1 MTRAADLAKLIA
13 GGGSITVSDNSENLK
28 LVTTDADAN
37 VGPTLRMDRQS
48 SSAADSDLLGKINFV
63 GHNDA
68 GTPEDIAYAGI
79 TAIISD
85 ASDGTEDGKLAIN
98 TIVAGT
104 ERSRIFV
111 DADETV
117 INEDGIDVDFR
128 VESSGFANALFVE
141 GSTGNVGIGT
151 SSVNVSAN
159 DTTAFTTLSIVET
172 VGNRSG
178 ILEIG
183 DNQDQEGGGIGSI
196 NFVGHY
202 QDANHKIMS
211 QISSFSEGS
220 TSGQR
225 GSRITLRTKANGS
238 TTSSE
243 AMRIDSSQ
251 NVGIG
256 TTSPS
261 ELLEVGGSTAGTAHK
276 IKIDNE
282 DNSNGASHSILFIS
296 TGGASGGD
304 PMVNFNN
311 RVSNF
316 TMGMDNSDSDKF
328 KISITQ
334 NELETDKRF
343 EFRQTGT
350 QDWRCADTSSPNLTL
365 KNADSGADSIDFIQC
380 KQNGNAIVFEV
391 EGDGDVKNA
400 NNSYGS
406 TSDEKLKENIADA
419 SSQWDDIKNVKVRKF
434 SYKIDKESSAN
445 KIGVIAQELEKV
457 SPNLVTDSIDRDSD
471 TGEDLGTKT
480 KSVKY
485 SILYMKAVKA
495 LQEAMTR
502 IETLEAKVKTLES
515 K

>member
-48 SSAADSDLLGKINFV
+48 ASAADSDLLGKINFV

-111 DADETV
+111 DASETV
-117 INEDGIDVDFR
+117 FNEDSIDVDFR
-128 VESSGFANALFVE
+128 VESNGLTNAFMVDGGNNGIGFGHSPRSDLHTSWTQSFFGIE
-141 GSTGNVGIGT
+141 GSII
-151 SSVNVSAN
+151 SQVNS
-159 DTTAFTTLSIVET
+159 
-172 VGNRSG
+172 
-178 ILEIG
+178 
-183 DNQDQEGGGIGSI
+183 GGGIPG
-196 NFVGHY
+196 
-202 QDANHKIMS
+202 MS
-211 QISSFSEGS
+211 VTQNTYVDSDTGGYAYMTTNEATKLDLKDGVVSFSRAA
-220 TSGQR
+220 SGTA
-225 GSRITLRTKANGS
+225 GNAITFSESARF
-238 TTSSE
+238 TTDG
-243 AMRIDSSQ
+243 RL
-251 NVGIG
+251 GIG
-256 TTSPS
+256 TTSPA

-282 DNSNGASHSILFIS
+282 DNSNGGSHSILFIS

-334 NELETDKRF
+334 NDLETDKRF